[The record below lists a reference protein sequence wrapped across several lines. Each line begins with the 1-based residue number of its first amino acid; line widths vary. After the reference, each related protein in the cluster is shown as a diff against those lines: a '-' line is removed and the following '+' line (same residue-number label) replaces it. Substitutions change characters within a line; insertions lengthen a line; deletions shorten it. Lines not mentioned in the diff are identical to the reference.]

1 MECLYNSKEEYFKNP
16 FGAVALGTTVIFK
29 AGVDRRFLI
38 DELYLRL
45 RCEGGFNFDI
55 KGSWIEL
62 KLGYDMYSFDFTSSQ
77 IGLYSYFFE
86 AHFQDDGWDSSK
98 NYQLSIY
105 DQAYQTPDWLKKGLM
120 YQVFPDRFSRSSSYN
135 PPPLLKDYMYRK
147 DWGGLPNYKQ
157 NAQGFIQNNDFFG
170 GNILGIIENLPYLMS
185 IGVTVIYLNP
195 IVEAFSNHRYDT
207 GDFKKVD
214 PLLGTLDDFKDLCS
228 KSDQHDI
235 RIILDGVFNHT
246 GSDSLYFNKAGTYAG
261 LGAYQSKDSPYFNWY
276 HFSEFPDKYD
286 AWWGIS
292 TLPQVNE
299 QEDSYIDYI
308 LRNENSVVKFWM
320 RAGASGFRLDVADEL
335 PSEFIKELRKTVKTM
350 NPNAGIIGEVWENAS
365 NKISYGERRKY
376 FLGEELDSVMNYPV
390 KEALIRFVSQ
400 GKKAEELAL
409 IVEELWED
417 YPWPAFNSLMNS
429 LGTHDTARILTVLGN
444 PEGLAQYN
452 RDEKATLNLSGEQLE
467 LAKIRLFNLLI
478 IWAFLPGI
486 PCIYY
491 GDEIGMQGA
500 EDPFNRGCFD
510 QNQTDFDILNYYK
523 KVLSFRGSVN
533 DINLFDYRPEL
544 AKNSLFVFSR
554 HNGGKSIYVAVNS
567 GDSPETFKFKSNIAL
582 PQELL
587 FINGEVT
594 FSPDGFSQVGA
605 RSGFVVCL

>member
-1 MECLYNSKEEYFKNP
+1 MECLYNSKEKYFKNP
-16 FGAVALGTTVIFK
+16 FGAVTLGTTVIFK
-29 AGVDRRFLI
+29 AGVDRRLLI
-38 DELYLRL
+38 DEIYLRL
-45 RCEGGFNFDI
+45 RCEGGIDFDI
-55 KGSWIEL
+55 KGSWVEL
-62 KLGYDMYSFDFTSSQ
+62 KLGYDMYHFDFTSSQ

-86 AHFQDDGWDSSK
+86 AHFHDDGWDSSK
-98 NYQLSIY
+98 IYQLSVY
-105 DQAYQTPDWLKKGLM
+105 DKAYQTPDWLKQGLM
-120 YQVFPDRFSRSSSYN
+120 YQVFPDRFCRSASYN
-135 PPPLLKDYMYRK
+135 PPALLKDYFYRK
-147 DWGGLPNYKQ
+147 DWGALPNYKQ
-157 NAQGFIQNNDFFG
+157 DAKGVIQNNDFFG
-170 GNILGIIENLPYLMS
+170 GNILGIIEKLPYLMS

-228 KSDQHDI
+228 KCDQYGI

-246 GSDSLYFNKAGTYAG
+246 GSDSIYFNKAGTYPG
-261 LGAYQSKDSPYFNWY
+261 LGAYQSKDSPYYSWY
-276 HFSEFPDKYD
+276 HFTEFPDKYE
-286 AWWGIS
+286 AWWGIA
-292 TLPQVNE
+292 TLPQVKE
-299 QEDSYIDYI
+299 REDSYIDYI

-335 PSEFIKELRKTVKTM
+335 PSEFIKELRKTVKKM

-390 KEALIRFVSQ
+390 KDALIRFVSQ

-409 IVEELWED
+409 IIEELWED

-444 PEGLAQYN
+444 PEGLVKYN
-452 RDEKATLNLSGEQLE
+452 RDEKATLNLSKEQLE
-467 LAKIRLFNLLI
+467 QAKIRLFNLLI

-510 QNQTDFDILNYYK
+510 ENHADFDILSYYK
-523 KVLSFRGSVN
+523 KVLSFRCLVN

-554 HNGGKSIYVAVNS
+554 HKGGKSLYVAVNS
-567 GDSPETFKFKSNIAL
+567 GDSLETFDLKPEITLS
-582 PQELL
+582 QELL
-587 FINGEVT
+587 FINGDVT
-594 FSPDGFSQVGA
+594 ISPNGFCLVGA
-605 RSGFVVCL
+605 RSGFVICL